1 MPKLT
6 PEQAD
11 RIVAGW
17 RSGTQLVEGW
27 DNPAGP
33 LFASGEYAE
42 ADITLESILAAS
54 GCNPPPPPPD
64 QTVGGCGTACTGS
77 AGRLCC

>member
-6 PEQAD
+6 QEQAD

-17 RSGTQLVEGW
+17 RSGTELVEGW
-27 DNPAGP
+27 ENPAGP

-54 GCNPPPPPPD
+54 GCNPPPPPL
-64 QTVGGCGTACTGS
+64 TEGGCGTACSAS

>member
-6 PEQAD
+6 QEQAD

-17 RSGTQLVEGW
+17 RDGDQFEGW
-27 DNPAGP
+27 ENPAGP

-54 GCNPPPPPPD
+54 GCPPPPPL
-64 QTVGGCGTACTGS
+64 TVGGCGTACSAS

>member
-1 MPKLT
+1 MAERNT
-6 PEQAD
+6 A
-11 RIVAGW
+11 R
-17 RSGTQLVEGW
+17 RRM

-54 GCNPPPPPPD
+54 GCNPPPPPL
-64 QTVGGCGTACTGS
+64 TEGGCGTACS
-77 AGRLCC
+77 ASARCCAADLTWGNTP